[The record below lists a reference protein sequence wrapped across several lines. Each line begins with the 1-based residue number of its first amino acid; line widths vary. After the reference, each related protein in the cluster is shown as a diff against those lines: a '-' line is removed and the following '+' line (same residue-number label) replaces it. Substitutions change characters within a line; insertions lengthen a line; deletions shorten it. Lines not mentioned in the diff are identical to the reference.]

1 MKVLLLDDVYKQ
13 GVAGEIVDVAPGF
26 ARNYLIP
33 RGLAVKATPGALK
46 QMEKL
51 QKQVEVRRDQ
61 RSQRF
66 EQIAEK
72 LEGLTLYFGVKAGE
86 TGKLYGSVTS
96 SEIAEELKDA
106 IGLEIDRRRIGDR
119 PLRELGESNV
129 PVRLE
134 AGLAPTV
141 RVVIHREGEDPRD
154 AEAALAAEAEAAE
167 AAAEAEAEMLDEAE
181 VETEAEMA
189 TEAELLDEAVE
200 EVEAADEV
208 ADDEAESE
216 E

>member
-13 GVAGEIVDVAPGF
+13 GVAGEIVDVAPGY

-33 RGLAVKATPGALK
+33 HGLAVKATPGSLK
-46 QMEKL
+46 QMDTL
-51 QKQVEVRRDQ
+51 RKQVSVRRDQ
-61 RSQRF
+61 RSKRF
-66 EQIAEK
+66 QNIADK

-96 SEIAEELKDA
+96 SEIADELKET

-119 PLRELGESNV
+119 PLRELGEFKL

-134 AGLAPTV
+134 AGLSPTV
-141 RVVIHREGEDPRD
+141 RVVVHREGEDPRE
-154 AEAALAAEAEAAE
+154 AEAALAAEAEAEADA
-167 AAAEAEAEMLDEAE
+167 AAAEAEAEAEAAAAGAME
-181 VETEAEMA
+181 GADVATEAEMA
-189 TEAELLDEAVE
+189 QED
-200 EVEAADEV
+200 ADQP
-208 ADDEAESE
+208 ADDEVESE

>member
-33 RGLAVKATPGALK
+33 RGMAVKATPGALK
-46 QMEKL
+46 QMENL
-51 QKQVEVRRDQ
+51 RQQVKVRRDQ
-61 RSQRF
+61 RSKRF
-66 EQIAEK
+66 QSVADK

-96 SEIAEELKDA
+96 TEIAEELKNA

-119 PLRELGESNV
+119 PLRELGEVNV

-141 RVVIHREGEDPRD
+141 RVVVHREGEDPRE
-154 AEAALAAEAEAAE
+154 AEAALAAAAEAEAA
-167 AAAEAEAEMLDEAE
+167 AAAEAEMLDGVE
-181 VETEAEMA
+181 VATEAEMA
-189 TEAELLDEAVE
+189 EEAP
-200 EVEAADEV
+200 EVEAAEDV